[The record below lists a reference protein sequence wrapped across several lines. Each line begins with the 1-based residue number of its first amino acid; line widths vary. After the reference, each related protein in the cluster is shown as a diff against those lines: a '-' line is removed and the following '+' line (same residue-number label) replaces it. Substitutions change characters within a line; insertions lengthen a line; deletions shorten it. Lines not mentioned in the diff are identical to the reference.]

1 MRFLSLLI
9 LATFT
14 LPGCS
19 ESDGDSGNDAGRET
33 SNEDAGP
40 GDPPPAS
47 DAGDSAQHGDAGGA
61 KHDRDGGAA
70 ADASADAAV
79 RDSGAEQF
87 ADAASPDASP
97 GMSASNDGGP
107 ADSGSAPDSGDS
119 AVVSP
124 YAVFEDPS
132 SDFQTTRVYDSNRE
146 VVQFHIENMTIE
158 RELDGVAALTWV
170 ANGNALIANGNRNVF
185 QIAFGSEGGEQRA
198 YFTEVSTGTI
208 CDLEFQGEN
217 RLAIYPTSE
226 PPPQE

>member
-1 MRFLSLLI
+1 MRFVSLLI

-19 ESDGDSGNDAGRET
+19 ESDSDSGSDAGRET

-47 DAGDSAQHGDAGGA
+47 DSGDSAQHGDAGGA
-61 KHDRDGGAA
+61 KHDGGAA

-87 ADAASPDASP
+87 ADAASDASV
-97 GMSASNDGGP
+97 GMSASDDGGP
-107 ADSGSAPDSGDS
+107 ADSGSAVDSGDS